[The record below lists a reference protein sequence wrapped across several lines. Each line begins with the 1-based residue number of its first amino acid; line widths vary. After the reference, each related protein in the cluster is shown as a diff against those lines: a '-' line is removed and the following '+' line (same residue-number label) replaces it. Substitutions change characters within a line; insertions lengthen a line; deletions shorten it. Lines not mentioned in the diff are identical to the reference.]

1 MKYIKSLVTISMLQI
16 LMYWAFSIPVY
27 YFIDGGPLL
36 LSTFWREVLPY
47 IVLPMSVLLM
57 FTFFRE
63 GLDKK

>member
-1 MKYIKSLVTISMLQI
+1 M
-16 LMYWAFSIPVY
+16 FSIPVY
-27 YFIDGGPLL
+27 YFIDGGPSL